1 MSDHAVI
8 HPISCS
14 PARAPF
20 LPGRPLAHRH
30 GRKAALWPWLPPGSR
45 GAPGSGPLRL
55 WGGDEAYGMRFR
67 FGVEVPIRGFVSIPF
82 LVASL
87 IVRDEESE
95 IGACLDTLDGVVDA
109 VRVHDTGSRDRT
121 AQIAAERGA
130 TVTQGRWSDDFA
142 AARNEALEGWSALW
156 VMTVDADQRYT
167 GDPGLLRRFLETCAA
182 DVVEVEVDNAHEELP
197 YTNTAAHLHRK
208 DAVRWAGR
216 VHERLVGRTV
226 AAPREAVVLKHRGYA
241 DPGKRVAKAR
251 RNVELARL
259 TLAEAGDDRELI
271 ARTLLDLGRSLVGA
285 GLRQEAVDTFETLR
299 ELFPGTPEWLRG
311 TDFLARLVLAAG
323 LDEVCLALVEQIR
336 AAGASAMYC
345 DWLAAQALAQLGDVA
360 TAGRL
365 LDGVTEVVDTS
376 GRRQDPRALAELRSL
391 MASVR

>member
-1 MSDHAVI
+1 M
-8 HPISCS
+8 
-14 PARAPF
+14 
-20 LPGRPLAHRH
+20 
-30 GRKAALWPWLPPGSR
+30 
-45 GAPGSGPLRL
+45 
-55 WGGDEAYGMRFR
+55 
-67 FGVEVPIRGFVSIPF
+67 SIPF

-95 IGACLDTLDGVVDA
+95 IGGCLDALEGVVDA

-130 TVTQGRWSDDFA
+130 TVTRGRWQDDFA

-156 VMTVDADQRYT
+156 VMTVDADQRYA
-167 GDPGLLRRFLETCAA
+167 GDPRELRRFLEACSA
-182 DVVEVEVDNAHEELP
+182 DVVEVEVDNAHDELP

-208 DAVRWAGR
+208 GAARWEGR
-216 VHERLVGRTV
+216 VHERLTGTTV
-226 AAPREAVVLKHRGYA
+226 AAPRSAIVLRHHGYA
-241 DPGKRVAKAR
+241 DPEHRAAKAR

-285 GLRQEAVDTFETLR
+285 GRQQEAADTFETLR
-299 ELFPGTPEWLRG
+299 ELFPGTPEWLHG

-323 LDEVCLALVEQIR
+323 LDDVCLTLTEQLR
-336 AAGASAMYC
+336 AAGARPDYC
-345 DWLAAQALAQLGDVA
+345 DWLAAQALAQLGELA
-360 TAGRL
+360 TAARL
-365 LDGVTEVVDTS
+365 LDGVAEVVDTS
-376 GRRQDPRALAELRSL
+376 GRRQDPRALAELRKL